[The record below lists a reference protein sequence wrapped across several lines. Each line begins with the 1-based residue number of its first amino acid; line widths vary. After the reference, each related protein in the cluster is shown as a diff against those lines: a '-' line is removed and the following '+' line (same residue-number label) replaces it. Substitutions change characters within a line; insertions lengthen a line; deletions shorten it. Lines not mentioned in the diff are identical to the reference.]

1 MQTLTNLLVAM
12 VAAACLVVACATQ
25 GVTTMA
31 NTNSSTTTIAT
42 TNKGTQRKLV
52 QVTGTSPVAQQ
63 PAVHPVPT
71 APNSQPAANWHIAG
85 QPSNGKRAVAGVGP
99 CPAPTTVGY
108 ALLQALA
115 QAGSAGC
122 TMVQLQAA
130 IAAQVAKQGLTGKH
144 PAWPLMAWLAANR
157 GYTFTCTNGQ
167 VVCSNAPS
175 GL

>member
-1 MQTLTNLLVAM
+1 MRKQTRPGKVAALLVAA
-12 VAAACLVVACATQ
+12 VAWLLCAL

-31 NTNSSTTTIAT
+31 NNNGTTIAT
-42 TNKGTQRKLV
+42 TTSNKGTQRKLV

-63 PAVHPVPT
+63 PAVHAVPT
-71 APNSQPAANWHIAG
+71 APNAQPAANWHIAG
-85 QPSNGKRAVAGVGP
+85 QPSNGKRAVGGVGP
-99 CPAPTTVGY
+99 CPAPITVGY

-130 IAAQVAKQGLTGKH
+130 VAAQCAKQGRTGKH
-144 PAWPLMAWLAANR
+144 PVLPLMHWLAANR

-167 VVCSNAPS
+167 VTCANAPS
-175 GL
+175 L